1 MRFWLTHAALPAT
14 LLFVLT
20 ILLEHSRF
28 DVHLANLFFDFDN
41 RRWTAG
47 ESWWANQL
55 LHKTGRDF
63 IALIAIFSLLGF
75 LASWISIHLRPW
87 RRACGYA
94 VLSIVLTTS
103 LVFLGKKYTNVDCPW
118 DLAMYNGSRPYVHIF
133 SDKPDNIDT
142 GRCFPGGHSSGAF
155 SLLFLYFLLRDKN
168 RRLAFAGL
176 GFALLL
182 GSLYSYGQW
191 VRGAHFISH
200 DVWSAF
206 IAWFVAL
213 GLYRGLF
220 KGRLWPEQ
228 HNK

>member
-1 MRFWLTHAALPAT
+1 MRFWLTHAALPAA
-14 LLFVLT
+14 LLFITT
-20 ILLEHSRF
+20 ILLEFSNF
-28 DVHLANLFFDFDN
+28 DVQLANRFFDFEN
-41 RRWTAG
+41 HRWFAG

-75 LASWISIHLRPW
+75 MLSWVSKHLRPY

-94 VLSIVLTTS
+94 LLSILLTTG
-103 LVFLGKKYTNVDCPW
+103 LVFLGKKYSNVDCPW
-118 DLAMYNGSRPYVHIF
+118 DLAMYNGNRPYVHIF
-133 SDKPDNIDT
+133 SDKPDDIDI

-155 SLLFLYFLLRDKN
+155 SLLFLYFLFRDKN
-168 RRLAFAGL
+168 RRWAVAGL

-200 DVWSAF
+200 DIWSAF
-206 IAWFVAL
+206 IAWFIAL
-213 GLYRGLF
+213 GLYKGVFRG
-220 KGRLWPEQ
+220 RI
-228 HNK
+228 